1 MEVPVIPTIFLARDG
16 RVASVHAGF
25 ASAATGEAH
34 VKLQHDVDELL
45 KHLLSGRSEQQVRSG
60 VRWLHRILFVLNTSD
75 AANFVGESSI
85 ASRDALPK

>member
-16 RVASVHAGF
+16 RVASVNAGF

-45 KHLLSGRSEQQVRSG
+45 KHLLSGRSEQQVG
-60 VRWLHRILFVLNTSD
+60 
-75 AANFVGESSI
+75 
-85 ASRDALPK
+85 P